1 MELLDFARGDALVIA
16 FTIFALG
23 TAWRLTSLLMAPK
36 LRQFSPP
43 RPGTPSDRD
52 AWVRGVLSR
61 FWPHKHYEKKVLFNT
76 VNGYVFH
83 LGLAAVV
90 FLYKPHIL
98 FFEGIVGF
106 SWPALPNT
114 MVYGLG
120 MVTVAS
126 LVAALIKRLNNP
138 VQKLISTA
146 DDYISWVITV
156 APVVTGLWAVNGLF
170 FRYETIL
177 AIHILSVCALL
188 IWLPFGKLMHTFIF
202 ALSRGASSVR
212 LSRRGAT
219 Y

>member
-1 MELLDFARGDALVIA
+1 MELLDFARGDALVYA
-16 FTIFALG
+16 FVIFAFG
-23 TAWRLTSLLMAPK
+23 TVWRLSAILMSPK
-36 LRQFSPP
+36 LREFSQP
-43 RPGTPSDRD
+43 RPGTPSDRQ
-52 AWVRGVLSR
+52 AAINGIIRK
-61 FWPHKHYEKKVLFNT
+61 FWPHKVYERATLFNT

-98 FFEGIVGF
+98 FFQGIVGF

-114 MVYGLG
+114 MVYGIG

-202 ALSRGASSVR
+202 ALSRGATAVR

>member
-1 MELLDFARGDALVIA
+1 MELLDFARGDALVFA
-16 FTIFALG
+16 FAVFAFG
-23 TAWRLTSLLMAPK
+23 SVWRLTALLMSPR
-36 LRQFSPP
+36 LRQFSQP
-43 RPGTPSDRD
+43 RPGTPGD
-52 AWVRGVLSR
+52 AEAALRGVLSR
-61 FWPHKHYEKKVLFNT
+61 FWPHKHYERKVLFNT

-83 LGLAAVV
+83 IGLAIVV
-90 FLYKPHIL
+90 FLYRPHIL

-114 MVYGLG
+114 MVYGIG
-120 MVTVAS
+120 MVTVIS
-126 LVAALIKRLNNP
+126 LIAALIKRLTNP

-146 DDYISWVITV
+146 DDYISWAITV

-170 FRYETIL
+170 LAYETIL

-202 ALSRGASSVR
+202 ALSRGASAVR